1 MPLLECFPMSS
12 RPPDIVP
19 GRPQRAWMDAIT
31 ERHAYRCLPMSMA
44 NTTGWEMLCPVGF
57 TAEWNG
63 GLGSEDLTVTPDHP
77 FPDFHDFVRSHFAHG
92 IVTFHAGYLFR
103 TPDNWSMWVMG
114 PPNHIKDGVQPLVG
128 LVETDWLP
136 FPFTMNWHFTRPG
149 KVHFAKGEPF
159 CFITLAQ
166 DRQLESFEL
175 VQRRLEADESLFGQ
189 YEAWRK
195 RRDDFNKA
203 LFRREPEAVKAAW
216 QRYYF
221 RGEMPDEAGPAPKA
235 HSNRRRMQPVKLRF

>member
-1 MPLLECFPMSS
+1 
-12 RPPDIVP
+12 
-19 GRPQRAWMDAIT
+19 MDRFSD
-31 ERHAYRCLPMSMA
+31 RHAYRCLPLSMA
-44 NTTGWEMLCPVGF
+44 NSSGWELLCPVGF

-63 GLGSEDLTVTPDHP
+63 GMTAADLVVTADHP
-77 FPDFHDFVRSHFAHG
+77 FPDFDYFAKSHFAHG
-92 IVTFHAGYLFR
+92 VLTLHPGYLFR
-103 TPDNWSMWVMG
+103 TPEAWSMWVMG

-149 KVHFAKGEPF
+149 RIRFAKGEPF

-166 DRQLESFEL
+166 DRSLESFEL
-175 VQRRLEADESLFGQ
+175 VQRRLEADSELFGQ

-195 RRDDFNKA
+195 QRDDFNRA
-203 LFRREPEAVKAAW
+203 ISRQNPEAMKAAW

-221 RGEMPDEAGPAPKA
+221 RGEFPEETGPAPKS
-235 HSNRRRMQPVKLRF
+235 HVNRRRMQPLKLGF